1 MRTIKKEDLTLG
13 NKVDLEFKNALP
25 KELSNEPL
33 GQDIRSGGISEDED
47 GDGIPDRLDINDK
60 DVSGSDNKDLC
71 DELTVSS
78 EKELRSKM
86 KGMNIPKEDKVKIE
100 KEIDDMN
107 KYMKAWDSDLDVA
120 NTYLRRIQNMLCTFS
135 KEDKKNIDE
144 DEIEENTGAGSAG
157 AYVSNFGAIRKPL
170 FKSNVM
176 GQLTKESLLNSLNE
190 EKMSVGKATEAYRE
204 AGLTLQHFKQ
214 EHQDIVDKYKTLLTG
229 GEEKES
235 LKPIIVYYV
244 NHLIPGLEADVAS
257 AEADMELAMGAEDD
271 DDMLMEN
278 TAAET
283 ASGEYSQPSVW
294 VPVDKNFKP
303 KTSKMTHGK
312 KTFFKGGKF
321 VKVKKSCKTFPYCNQ
336 GDINSLELTNRAK
349 DITESIHKE
358 TGIDKK
364 AIKSL
369 ILTHMTEF

>member
-1 MRTIKKEDLTLG
+1 MKNEQLSLSDKISA
-13 NKVDLEFKNALP
+13 EFKNAARHQGVQNQKFTRDL
-25 KELSNEPL
+25 E
-33 GQDIRSGGISEDED
+33 EDED
-47 GDGIPDRLDINDK
+47 SDGIPDRLDINDK

-190 EKMSVGKATEAYRE
+190 EKMSVGKATEAYRNV
-204 AGLTLQHFKQ
+204 GLILQHFKKEQ
-214 EHQDIVDKYKTLLTG
+214 QAVLDQFKASD
-229 GEEKES
+229 GEEKEGIKTI
-235 LKPIIVYYV
+235 LIYY
-244 NHLIPGLEADVAS
+244 HTLIKGLESDVAS

-271 DDMLMEN
+271 DDLVMEN